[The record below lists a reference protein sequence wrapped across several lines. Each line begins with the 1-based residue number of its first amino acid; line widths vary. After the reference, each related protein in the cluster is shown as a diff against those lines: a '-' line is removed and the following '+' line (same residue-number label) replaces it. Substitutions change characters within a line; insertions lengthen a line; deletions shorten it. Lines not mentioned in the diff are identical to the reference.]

1 MQFSEHQIL
10 FANHPELDDLVQL
23 AQGADHS
30 RIFLVGL
37 VAVVG
42 FHDPKL
48 GNGLGVDIAGEKT
61 KPSRGSHELVLVL
74 AGWLTDN
81 PQAFSAVLHGYFLI
95 RGQSLLNGG
104 SSIAAGVGK
113 LHAVDLK
120 EKTQGVFMNVHR
132 DIDNVIQVD
141 FLGRSR
147 NLHNGFSFLGFDST
161 GYELLNSYCTSALE
175 GEAFLLAA

>member
-10 FANHPELDDLVQL
+10 FSNHPEPDYLIQL
-23 AQGADHS
+23 AQGADHPG
-30 RIFLVGL
+30 ILFIGF

-42 FHDPKL
+42 LHDPKL
-48 GNGLGVDIAGEKT
+48 GNGLGVDIAGEIT

-74 AGWLTDN
+74 AGGLTDN
-81 PQAFSAVLHGYFLI
+81 PQAFSAVLHGYLLVG
-95 RGQSLLNGG
+95 GQSLLDGG
-104 SSIAAGVGK
+104 RSVAAGVRE
-113 LHAVDLK
+113 LLAVDLK
-120 EKTQGVFMNVHR
+120 EKTQGVFVDIHR

-147 NLHNGFSFLGFDST
+147 NLHNGFSFLRFDST
-161 GYELLNSYCTSALE
+161 GYELHNSYCTSALE